1 LIRTVWVALN
11 VIVATLVLGVLVL
24 GAALF
29 RVRGRLYDWAGRSWS
44 RWILW
49 AAATR
54 VQVVDPEHAL
64 NGRPCVL
71 VGNHQSWFDVL
82 SLASSMPRTFHF
94 VAKKELGRVPLWG
107 AAWKAAGHI
116 SIDRSD
122 RDSAIESLDRAGRQM
137 REQNAAVIIFPE
149 GTRSPTGELQEFK
162 KGAFMLALRAGVE
175 IVPFG
180 VGGSRAVLPKGRWRV
195 RPGTIIVRFGEAM
208 PTTRLSEDDRD
219 QLINDVR
226 DRVRNLRDEA
236 EARLRAM
243 QTTGIEHHTR

>member
-1 LIRTVWVALN
+1 
-11 VIVATLVLGVLVL
+11 
-24 GAALF
+24 
-29 RVRGRLYDWAGRSWS
+29 
-44 RWILW
+44 
-49 AAATR
+49 
-54 VQVVDPEHAL
+54 
-64 NGRPCVL
+64 
-71 VGNHQSWFDVL
+71 
-82 SLASSMPRTFHF
+82 
-94 VAKKELGRVPLWG
+94 
-107 AAWKAAGHI
+107 
-116 SIDRSD
+116 
-122 RDSAIESLDRAGRQM
+122 M

-208 PTTRLSEDDRD
+208 PTTGLSEDDRD